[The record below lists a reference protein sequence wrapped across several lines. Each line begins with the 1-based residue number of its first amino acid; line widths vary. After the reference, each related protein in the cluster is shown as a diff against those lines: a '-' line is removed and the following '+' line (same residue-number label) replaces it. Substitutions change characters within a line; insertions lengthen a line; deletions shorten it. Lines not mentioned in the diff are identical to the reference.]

1 MKPKGFNIIKLKIKM
16 INILKVPLR
25 GDVFFAF
32 LCLESAKTQITRCRC
47 PMAHVQLGT
56 VT

>member
-1 MKPKGFNIIKLKIKM
+1 MIITNFKNMKLGIKI
-16 INILKVPLR
+16 INIFKVPLR

-32 LCLESAKTQITRCRC
+32 LCLESAKTQNSGCRC
-47 PMAHVQLGT
+47 PVAHVHLGT